1 MVERQARDQKVQG
14 SNLDPGLK
22 SKTVI
27 SKGIN
32 YQSVFTYHFDLK
44 NIKIN
49 KDEINSLLN
58 W

>member
-1 MVERQARDQKVQG
+1 
-14 SNLDPGLK
+14 LK